1 MDSFI
6 IILTLFCGLFRVEVM
21 KILISNDDGVF
32 SQGIDILEKAMSKY
46 GETMVVA
53 PQNDQSGMS
62 HALTLNRPLRIQK
75 ISKTRYSVDG
85 TPADCVHFAIQDLY
99 QDRKPDLIVSG
110 INHGANLGEDI
121 WYSGTVGAA
130 IEGSLM
136 GIPSIA
142 VSVVPFQNPEIN
154 FEPAIHFLDNEF
166 SKLLELGSKSAQI
179 IYNINIPSGTADK
192 IDKIEFTR
200 LGSRRYKST
209 LVRNI
214 DPRGKIYFWIGGEKI
229 DFDQIEG
236 TDSNAIRKQCIS
248 ISPIHM
254 NITDASHLEVMKTW
268 EF

>member
-1 MDSFI
+1 
-6 IILTLFCGLFRVEVM
+6 M

-32 SQGIDILEKAMSKY
+32 SKGIEILEKAMSKY

-53 PQNDQSGMS
+53 PHSDQSGMS
-62 HALTLNRPLRIQK
+62 HALTLNRPLRIEK

-99 QDRKPDLIVSG
+99 KDRKPDLIVSG
-110 INHGANLGEDI
+110 INHGANLGEDV

-136 GIPSIA
+136 EVPSIA
-142 VSVVPFQNPEIN
+142 ISLVPYQNPELN
-154 FEPAIHFLDNEF
+154 FEPVISFLDKDF
-166 SKLLELGSKSAQI
+166 PKLLELGSKSAQV
-179 IYNINIPSGTADK
+179 IYNINIPSVEASR
-192 IDKIEFTR
+192 IEQIEFTR
-200 LGSRRYKST
+200 LGSKRYKST
-209 LVRNI
+209 LVRNV

-229 DFDQIEG
+229 DFDKVEG
-236 TDSNAIRKQCIS
+236 TDSNAIRKECIS

-254 NITDASHLEVMKTW
+254 NITDTTHLEVMKKW